1 MKKILALLLLPF
13 TLCADL
19 VLLDTITFD
28 IEENQSLS
36 FTRPNWN
43 DANDIFYYNILEFSV
58 DTAGDWRAANSSIL
72 SNDSFDYTNYQQ
84 QFERNPW
91 FNADTYIYLY
101 EGSFTPTNPTLNLIA
116 QNDDGYDGGND
127 LQFDLTTN
135 LKKDTTYYSVI
146 TTYDPEELIEGS
158 VDIYGPTGGVLTYT
172 IIPEPAT
179 YGLVVG
185 GALLIL
191 LGRKRN
197 V

>member
-1 MKKILALLLLPF
+1 MKKFLALLLLPF

-43 DANDIFYYNILEFSV
+43 DTNDIFYYNIIEFSV
-58 DTAGDWRAANSSIL
+58 DTAGDWRAANSAIL
-72 SNDSFDYTNYQQ
+72 SNDSFDYAPYPNHQT
-84 QFERNPW
+84 PW
-91 FNADTYIYLY
+91 FNADTYIYVY
-101 EGSFTPTNPTLNLIA
+101 EDSFAPTNPTLNLIA
-116 QNDDGYDGGND
+116 QDDDGYDGGND
-127 LQFDLTTN
+127 VQFDLTTN

-158 VDIYGPTGGVLTYT
+158 VDIYGPQGGVLTYT

-179 YGLVVG
+179 YGLVMG

-191 LGRKRN
+191 LKRKHN
-197 V
+197 A